1 MMNLFDSNDLILD
14 ALLKEQ
20 DEQLA
25 TTINLIASENIASKA
40 VRQAMASRLTDKY
53 AEGYPGKRYYA
64 GCEVADKVELLAIDR
79 AKKLFGAEH
88 ANVQAHCGSSA
99 NMAVYMAL
107 LNPGDTILAMNLS
120 AGGHLTHG
128 HPVNFSGKLY
138 NIISYGVDPVSHR
151 INYDEVEEL
160 ARKHKPK
167 LIVAGASSYSRL
179 IDYEKFAHIAK
190 SLSVPLMVDMAHIA
204 GLIAGGAIPSP
215 IPFADIVTTTTHKT
229 LRGPRGGM
237 ILCKQEFAQ
246 QIDKAVMPGIQGGP
260 FMHAIA
266 AKAVA
271 FHEAAQPEF
280 ARYASEVVSQMQ
292 AMIAGLNDPE
302 IDFISGGSD
311 IHLSV
316 LDLRRMG
323 ISGREAE
330 RRLHEVGIIVN
341 RNCIPF
347 DPASPLVTS
356 GIRIGTPA
364 ITSRAM
370 PARRVAPYILK
381 ALRLSDPSEQ
391 QKLRQEIK
399 EFSLEYSSEQVST
412 AHLQIKERPKSAF
425 LN

>member
-1 MMNLFDSNDLILD
+1 MTNFLSSVDPVLES
-14 ALLKEQ
+14 LLQEQ
-20 DEQLA
+20 DTQLA
-25 TTINLIASENIASKA
+25 TTINLIASENIASPA

-79 AKKLFGAEH
+79 AKNLFGAEH
-88 ANVQAHCGSSA
+88 ANVQPHCGSSA

-138 NIISYGVDPVSHR
+138 NIIFYGVDQESYR
-151 INYDEVEEL
+151 INYNEVEEL

-179 IDYEKFAHIAK
+179 IDYEKFAQI
-190 SLSVPLMVDMAHIA
+190 SRSVGALLMVDMAHIA

-215 IPFADIVTTTTHKT
+215 VPYADIVTTTTHKT

-237 ILCKQEFAQ
+237 ILCKQEYADR
-246 QIDKAVMPGIQGGP
+246 IDKAVMPGIQGGP
-260 FMHAIA
+260 FMHLIA

-280 ARYASEVVSQMQ
+280 AYYASEVISQMQ
-292 AMIAGLNDPE
+292 IMIRDLHDPE
-302 IDFISGGSD
+302 INFISGGSD
-311 IHLSV
+311 IHLVV
-316 LDLRRMG
+316 LDLRAMG

-330 RRLHEVGIIVN
+330 RRLREVGIIVN

-347 DPASPLVTS
+347 DPASPMVTS

-364 ITSRAM
+364 IASRGL
-370 PARRVAPYILK
+370 PAKEIAPFILK
-381 ALRLSDPSEQ
+381 ALRISDPHEQHQLKKEVVELSLQYPSEQ
-391 QKLRQEIK
+391 ASRSVATTKMQ
-399 EFSLEYSSEQVST
+399 SSW
-412 AHLQIKERPKSAF
+412 LF
-425 LN
+425 